1 MDLKLNDK
9 EPIYIQIIKFIKI
22 QIVKGELKPGD
33 VILSRRE
40 MAISINVNPN
50 TVQKAYKEMESM
62 RIIYTI
68 KNQPSTITTDIEK
81 ISSIR
86 KELINESLQNFIEDM
101 KLIDVKKEEIIK
113 IIDEIY

>member
-1 MDLKLNDK
+1 
-9 EPIYIQIIKFIKI
+9 
-22 QIVKGELKPGD
+22 
-33 VILSRRE
+33 

-62 RIIYTI
+62 RIINTI

>member
-33 VILSRRE
+33 FILSRRE

-62 RIIYTI
+62 RIINTI